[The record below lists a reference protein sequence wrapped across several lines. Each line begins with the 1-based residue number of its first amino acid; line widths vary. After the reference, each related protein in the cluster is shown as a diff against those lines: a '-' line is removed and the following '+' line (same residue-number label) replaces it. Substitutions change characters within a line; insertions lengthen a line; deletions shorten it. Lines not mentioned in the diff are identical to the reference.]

1 MKKILPMI
9 GVLFLLSSCGG
20 ASANDRSLKHDSAPE
35 TLSAGMFLRVLEDK
49 GEWKKLAIVVQ
60 NPGLIPVQS
69 IRAWVRFD
77 PLLIDVRD
85 LTVEDGRFVLFAPG
99 ERTIDSVEGFVKI
112 GAAVRTAITDP
123 LITLATFTV
132 ATHKEENP
140 VLTFYDWK
148 DQGDG
153 HTAVLSIVQ
162 GNAMNILHAPPSI
175 EL

>member
-9 GVLFLLSSCGG
+9 GVLLLLSSC
-20 ASANDRSLKHDSAPE
+20 AREPSKDRALKHDSAPE
-35 TLSAGMFLRVLEDK
+35 TLSAGMSMRVLEEN
-49 GEWKKLAIVVQ
+49 GERKKVAIVVQ
-60 NPGLIPVQS
+60 NPALVPVQS
-69 IRAWVRFD
+69 VRAWVRFD

-85 LTVEDGRFVLFAPG
+85 LTVEDGRFILFAPG
-99 ERTIDSVEGFVKI
+99 ERTIDSAEGFVKI

-132 ATHKEENP
+132 TTHKGEKP